1 MKHFSDDNMTDEER
15 YRNLRYRA
23 GYLPGKAAQ
32 GIVGFIGT
40 ILGVL
45 FMVPLLILGVG
56 MIRSGMRPTSVEKNY
71 DSSIIIE
78 DNLGIVDNEDELIK
92 SFEDFYE
99 ETGITCCLLTVDD
112 EEWVNGKT
120 IVMDGAENY
129 LTFDTLSVYA
139 YHEYRQR
146 FDDGAHLLIVYSAGD
161 GSYGGTYSWAAEPG
175 EEAAE
180 VLTGTRTNKF
190 YTTIDSDLR
199 ASHSDIDNAVIN
211 GLGTIIP
218 IDPVNDSTT
227 YNAGIV
233 VLAFSIFNIVM
244 TLISQAVRFIRSIKK
259 EI

>member
-1 MKHFSDDNMTDEER
+1 MQHFSDDNMTDEER
-15 YRNLRYRA
+15 YRNLRHRA
-23 GYLPGKAAQ
+23 KYLPGKAAQ

-40 ILGVL
+40 ILAVL
-45 FMVPLLILGVG
+45 FMVPLLFLGVG
-56 MIRSGMRPTSVEKNY
+56 MIRSGKKPTFVEKNH

-129 LTFDTLSVYA
+129 LSFETLSVYA
-139 YHEYRQR
+139 YHEYTER
-146 FDDGAHLLIVYSAGD
+146 FDDGAHLLIVYSAGN
-161 GSYGGTYSWAAEPG
+161 GTYSWAAEAG
-175 EEAAE
+175 EEAGT
-180 VLTGTRTNKF
+180 VLTRTRTNNF

-227 YNAGIV
+227 YHVGIV
-233 VLAFSIFNIVM
+233 VLAFSIFMIVM
-244 TLISQAVRFIRSIKK
+244 SLISQAVRFIRSIKK
-259 EI
+259 EL